1 MQIFLMRSEYIN
13 FPLSFMVG
21 NKKHYKS
28 KMQEHRVTV
37 RKRLP
42 VSEGTTGTERKKE
55 KEKLSDEI
63 IDINSSSSSFPAI

>member
-1 MQIFLMRSEYIN
+1 
-13 FPLSFMVG
+13 MVG

-42 VSEGTTGTERKKE
+42 VSEGTIGTERKKE
-55 KEKLSDEI
+55 K
-63 IDINSSSSSFPAI
+63 